1 MDSRSLGPRDERA
14 AARTAAALV
23 IAGAGALV
31 VTQLIAQAAGTH
43 VSWIVAAVGVSLAAV
58 GVAYLRWHSRI
69 PALVWLVNAIVL
81 IGVILVMNL
90 LTRDAGAG
98 AQVAFL
104 YPVVYAAAFLR
115 TGAAW
120 TTAGVAGVASS
131 ISVFSLLPLEQ
142 AITDQTFLLIAIVA
156 LTAVLLASGRRQE
169 RLVAQLDELAS
180 VDWLTGLATRR
191 ALEEAARRALAGQAT
206 TRTPSSEGTAL
217 MLLDVDHFKTI
228 NDRYGHP
235 TGDALLVH
243 LAAHLAQAVR
253 AGDTV
258 ARFGGDE
265 LAILLPGIGADG
277 AQRRAEA
284 MRQQVAASPMAVPD
298 GEVRI
303 SVSVGVAHAPAG
315 TVELERLYVA
325 ADAALYR
332 AKRGGRDRVVTA
344 VAHAQTVPTAPAPS
358 TPSTPSTPSDDED
371 VVRTGAVS

>member
-23 IAGAGALV
+23 ISGAGALV
-31 VTQLIAQAAGTH
+31 LTQVIAGAAGTH
-43 VSWIVAAVGVSLAAV
+43 VSWIAAAVGVVLAAV
-58 GVAYLRWHSRI
+58 GVGYLRWHSRI
-69 PALVWLVNAIVL
+69 PPVVWLLNALMI
-81 IGVILVMNL
+81 IGVILAMNL
-90 LTRDAGAG
+90 LTQDAGAG

-115 TGAAW
+115 AGAAW
-120 TTAGVAGVASS
+120 TTAAAAGVASS
-131 ISVFSLLPLEQ
+131 VSVFSLLPLEQ
-142 AITDQTFLLIAIVA
+142 AITDQTFLLIAILA

-191 ALEEAARRALAGQAT
+191 ALEEAARRALAGQAA
-206 TRTPSSEGTAL
+206 TRTASSEGTAL

-243 LAAHLAQAVR
+243 LAAHLQQTVR
-253 AGDTV
+253 SGDTV

-265 LAILLPGIGADG
+265 LAILLPGISADG
-277 AQRRAEA
+277 ARRRAESV
-284 MRQQVAASPMAVPD
+284 RQQVAASPMQVSD
-298 GEVRI
+298 GEVRVT
-303 SVSVGVAHAPAG
+303 VSVGTAHAPAG
-315 TVELERLYVA
+315 TEELESLYVA

-332 AKRGGRDRVVTA
+332 AKRGGRDQVVTA
-344 VAHAQTVPTAPAPS
+344 VAQVTGRAADRTRS
-358 TPSTPSTPSDDED
+358 NDED
-371 VVRTGAVS
+371 DDGVVRAGAVS

>member
-31 VTQLIAQAAGTH
+31 VTQLIARAAGTH
-43 VSWIVAAVGVSLAAV
+43 VSWIVATVGVSLAAV
-58 GVAYLRWHSRI
+58 GVAYLRWHARI

-81 IGVILVMNL
+81 IGVILAMNL

-115 TGAAW
+115 AGAAW

-131 ISVFSLLPLEQ
+131 VSVFSLLPLEQ
-142 AITDQTFLLIAIVA
+142 AITDQTFLLIAIIA

-169 RLVAQLDELAS
+169 RLVARLDELAS

-206 TRTPSSEGTAL
+206 TRTPSSDGTAL

-243 LAAHLAQAVR
+243 LAAHLTEAVR

-265 LAILLPGIGADG
+265 LAVLLPGIRAED
-277 AQRRAEA
+277 AHRRAEA
-284 MRQQVAASPMAVPD
+284 VRHHVAASPMPVPD

-344 VAHAQTVPTAPAPS
+344 VAQGPAVSPVRAPS
-358 TPSTPSTPSDDED
+358 APHDDED